1 MCLPLEEQ
9 NLCSR
14 IVSDHEQSKAAKPLL
29 SPHEQNFSDDPVL
42 ANSNGDSERLG
53 LESGG

>member
-9 NLCSR
+9 NLCSKNH
-14 IVSDHEQSKAAKPLL
+14 SDQEQSKAAMPLL
-29 SPHEQNFSDDPVL
+29 GPHKQNSVL